1 MEIENS
7 QKMSRSFDWHNITQ
21 FLGALN
27 DNVFQGLMIF
37 FLIGLLGVDKK
48 ADINAWAAII
58 FVIPFLLFTPFAGS
72 LADWFSKR
80 NIIVAAKTA
89 ELVVMILGCLV
100 FYFNFAMGIYL
111 MLFLMCTQSA
121 FFGPCK
127 YGIIPELVHKDQ
139 ISKANSFLE
148 SMTYMAIVIGAA
160 AGPLLAKVTGRNFGL
175 AGLVCIAV
183 AAVGLFTS
191 TRIMKTK
198 PVGEKPKASWLF
210 IRDVYGTLRQVKHDR
225 ELMMTI
231 WASAYFMLIGGFAK
245 INLIPY
251 GMEVCQYSDIDSG
264 FLFVIAAIGIGFGSY
279 IAGRLSGRNVEL
291 GIVPLGAIGMAIA
304 SIGLGLVAS
313 PPETLTPL
321 AIFSHPCWGVFML
334 ILLMGISCGLYI
346 VPIHSFIQLRAPGHI
361 RGRVLAASSF
371 LGWIGVFLAAL
382 LIKFV
387 CGGLGVAAHWMFLVL
402 GILTLG
408 LAVTTVIIL
417 PDFLVRLIVVLI
429 TRIVYRIKVQGEEN
443 IPTEGPALIVSNH
456 VSWSDAVVL
465 GATQQRRIRFVM
477 DRAIYQNPLLHWL
490 FKLQKII
497 PVSATDPPKKIVAA
511 LQEARKAMDEGYL
524 VCIFAEGMLTRTG
537 MLGKFHAGFEK
548 IVKETDYPII
558 PAYLGGLW
566 GSILS
571 HYHGKL
577 MSVWPKRLPC
587 PVSVHF
593 GQAMSADSSKRDIR
607 WAIEELSVDYFNAKK
622 SSRHSLGETFI
633 KACRK
638 NWRKECLSDS
648 TGKRLTFGKTLIAA
662 TGLAD
667 KIADQ
672 TAPQQN
678 VGIFL
683 PSSVAGALAN
693 YAVALL
699 NKTAVNLS
707 YTASEADRVYMIE
720 TAEIETVLTSR
731 AFLEKLGVEAS
742 AMPGAVLME
751 DLIGGFTNEDKRK
764 AFFKARFALRKKLA
778 RVPKDFSADDT
789 AVILFSSGSSGR
801 PKGVQLTHHN
811 IQGDIE
817 GALMVFR
824 VFKGDKLCGI
834 LPFFHSFGLTCTMW
848 LPLVAGVPACFVPN
862 PLDGKLVGETIRTE
876 KATLLFATPTF
887 LLNYLRRCEGED
899 FKTIR
904 FIVAGA
910 EKLKTKM
917 IDSFEKKFGVR
928 PCEGYGATECS
939 PLIAFNVPDAN
950 VGGGK
955 QIGTKEGT
963 VGHTIPG
970 MAVKVLDAESNQPVE
985 QGQPGLLYVKGPN
998 VMKGYLKLPEKTEQV
1013 LNDSWYNTGDIV
1025 SIDADGF
1032 VSIRDRL
1039 SRFSKIGG
1047 EMVPHMTIEEVCMK
1061 GLNTHEPILA
1071 VTSVPDEKKGEQ
1083 IVILYEKEKVDVDAL
1098 SYVLTESDMPN
1109 LYVPKRENL
1118 IAVDQIPHLGSGKL
1132 DMMKL
1137 RQMAIDAKKTN
1148 NE

>member
-1 MEIENS
+1 MNTDHS
-7 QKMSRSFDWHNITQ
+7 LKLSRSFDWHNATQ

-37 FLIGLLGVDKK
+37 FLIGILGTDKK
-48 ADINAWAAII
+48 ADINAMAAII
-58 FVIPFLLFTPFAGS
+58 FVVPFLVFTPFAGS

-80 NIIVAAKTA
+80 NIIVMTKAA
-89 ELVVMILGCLV
+89 ELVIMILGCLV

-139 ISKANSFLE
+139 ISRANSFLE
-148 SMTYMAIVIGAA
+148 SMTYLAIVIGAA
-160 AGPLLAKVTGRNFGL
+160 GGPLLAKVTGRSFGL
-175 AGLVCIAV
+175 AGLACIAV
-183 AAVGLFTS
+183 AAAGLFTS
-191 TRIMKTK
+191 TRIAKTK
-198 PVGEKPKASWLF
+198 PVGEKSKASLLF
-210 IRDVYGTLRQVKHDR
+210 FKDVYGTLGQVKHDR
-225 ELMMTI
+225 DLMLTI

-251 GMEVCQYSDIDSG
+251 GMEVCRYSDIDSG
-264 FLFVIAAIGIGFGSY
+264 FLFVIAAIGIGIGSY
-279 IAGRLSGRNVEL
+279 LAGRLSGRNVEL
-291 GIVPLGAIGMAIA
+291 GIVPLAAIGMAVTSIA
-304 SIGLGLVAS
+304 LGLVISAA
-313 PPETLTPL
+313 ETSVPL
-321 AIFSHPCWGVFML
+321 SFFKHPCWGVFTL
-334 ILLMGISCGLYI
+334 ILLMGVSCGLYI
-346 VPIHSFIQLRAPGHI
+346 VPIHSFIQLKAPEHI

-371 LGWIGVFLAAL
+371 LGWVGVFLAAL
-382 LIKFV
+382 LVKFV
-387 CGGLGVAAHWMFLVL
+387 CGNLGVPSRWMFLVL
-402 GILTLG
+402 GMLTLV
-408 LAVTTVIIL
+408 LAVATVIVL
-417 PDFLVRLIVVLI
+417 PDFLVRLVVVLI
-429 TRIVYRIKVQGEEN
+429 TRIIYRIKVEGEEN

-456 VSWSDAVVL
+456 VSWADAVVL

-477 DRAIYQNPLLHWL
+477 DRAIYQSPLLGWL
-490 FKLQKII
+490 FKLQKVI
-497 PVSATDPPKKIVAA
+497 PVSATDSPKKIVAS

-548 IVKETDYPII
+548 IVKGTDYPII

-577 MSVWPKRLPC
+577 MSAWPKRLPC
-587 PVSVHF
+587 PVNVHF
-593 GQAMSADSSKRDIR
+593 GKPMPADSAKRDIR
-607 WAIEELSVDYFNAKK
+607 WAIEELSVDYFNSRK
-622 SSRHSLGETFI
+622 SSRYSLGETLVQT
-633 KACRK
+633 ARR
-638 NWRKECLSDS
+638 NWWKPCISDT
-648 TGKRLTFGKTLIAA
+648 TGKRLTFGEMLIAA
-662 TGLAD
+662 TLLAER
-667 KIADQ
+667 IETQ
-672 TAPQQN
+672 TAGQKSI
-678 VGIFL
+678 GLFL

-707 YTASEADRVYMIE
+707 YTASEADRAYMIE
-720 TAEIETVLTSR
+720 TAEIKTVLTSR
-731 AFLEKLGVEAS
+731 AFLEKLGVS
-742 AMPGAVLME
+742 VDMLPGVVLME
-751 DLIGGFTNEDKRK
+751 DLIGGFTEQDKRK
-764 AFFKARFALRKKLA
+764 AFFRARFGCRKKLA
-778 RVPKDFSADDT
+778 RVPKDFDADDM

-801 PKGVQLTHHN
+801 PKGVQLSHHN

-817 GALMVFR
+817 SALMVFK

-862 PLDGKLVGETIRTE
+862 PLDGKLVGETIAAE

-887 LLNYLRRCEGED
+887 LLNYLRRCERED
-899 FKTIR
+899 FKTVR
-904 FIVAGA
+904 FIIAGA

-955 QIGTKEGT
+955 QIGTKTGT

-970 MAVKVLDAESNQPVE
+970 LAVKILDAETNQPVE
-985 QGQPGLLYVKGPN
+985 PGQAGLLYVKGPN
-998 VMKGYLKLPEKTEQV
+998 VMKGYLKLPEKTSEV
-1013 LNDSWYNTGDIV
+1013 LKDGWYNTGDIV

-1032 VSIRDRL
+1032 VTICDRL

-1047 EMVPHMTIEEVCMK
+1047 EMVPHMTIEDVCMQ
-1061 GLNTHEPILA
+1061 GLHIHDPVLA

-1098 SYVLTESDMPN
+1098 FYVLAESGLPK
-1109 LYVPKRENL
+1109 LYIPKRENI
-1118 IAVDQIPHLGSGKL
+1118 IAVEEIPHLGSGKL

-1137 RQMAIDAKKTN
+1137 RQMAIESKKQSKG
-1148 NE
+1148 